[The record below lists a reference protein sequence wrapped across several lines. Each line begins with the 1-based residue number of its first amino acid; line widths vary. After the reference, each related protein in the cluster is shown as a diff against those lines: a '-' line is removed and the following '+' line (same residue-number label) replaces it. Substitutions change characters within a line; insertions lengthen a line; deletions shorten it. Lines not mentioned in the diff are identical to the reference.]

1 MAYGTNYNASPAPI
15 ERIIGALSYINP
27 LIGLIWLI
35 IAAVMK
41 KGIRPFLQ
49 YHIYQSIFLAFAL
62 FIISAGLSLIMR
74 IINYIPFINKIIGV
88 ITFYLN
94 TPLFLGFSVVTFI
107 IFIAVIYLA
116 AGALMGRYTYFP
128 WVSDIIKGN
137 IRG

>member
-1 MAYGTNYNASPAPI
+1 MQRTAQINGPAPI
-15 ERIIGALSYINP
+15 ERIIAALSYMSP
-27 LIGLIWLI
+27 LVGLVWLI

-62 FIISAGLSLIMR
+62 FIISAGLNLLMR
-74 IINYIPFINKIIGV
+74 IVNFIPFINKIVSV

-94 TPLFLGFSVVTFI
+94 TPLFFGFSVVTFL
-107 IFIAVIYLA
+107 IFIAVVYLVI
-116 AGALMGRYTYFP
+116 GALMGRYTYFP